1 MPPQLC
7 CIEWHAIAVEKGS
20 PRNDIYRSKSQHWRM
35 YAEWSTAP
43 STIRCDLKLNL
54 SKSNSSNDLQIE
66 PSKTYLEVQLQ
77 KIEVQN

>member
-1 MPPQLC
+1 
-7 CIEWHAIAVEKGS
+7 
-20 PRNDIYRSKSQHWRM
+20 M